1 MKAELSMIEHRETKK
16 GNCAGKKRTG
26 EKRPH
31 LSSLAASRARAKSR
45 RAFAGNKKTTK

>member
-16 GNCAGKKRTG
+16 GNCAGKKEQERKGRTF
-26 EKRPH
+26 RRWRR
-31 LSSLAASRARAKSR
+31 RARAKSR